1 MMQSRRIN
9 DPSFFSPLQLY
20 KAIFNSEFISKA
32 QALSIQQNPLQVHI
46 RRINVL
52 TVETVKTVE
61 TVETV
66 VFLDCRFCG
75 YCRTVPL

>member
-1 MMQSRRIN
+1 MWEKSFPTLKLLFKELSH
-9 DPSFFSPLQLY
+9 DPSFFSPLQSR
-20 KAIFNSEFISKA
+20 KAKFTSEFISKA

-66 VFLDCRFCG
+66 VLFRL
-75 YCRTVPL
+75 